1 MPTRVTLSVKDTV
14 ALFARRNGCADKGI
28 FTTFAETGKSPGT
41 KVERYVPNG
50 CPPASPIVFYI
61 IDGGGHTWPGT
72 AGVMDD
78 KRFGPTNLDLNASE
92 KIWEFVSAQRLG
104 Q

>member
-1 MPTRVTLSVKDTV
+1 M
-14 ALFARRNGCADKGI
+14 
-28 FTTFAETGKSPGT
+28 
-41 KVERYVPNG
+41 PNG
-50 CPPASPIVFYI
+50 CPSASPIVFYI